1 MRIRK
6 ELADKAVKQI
16 LAHPAFAG
24 AKEEALRYILAST
37 DVLLREVSKGQQ
49 IYPCHGVKKC
59 VGLMLTGGC
68 HLLKNGR
75 IVASETDGFIFGIQS
90 LYSSAEDDF
99 VLTASQ
105 DSKVI
110 IMKRTAVDWLI
121 QDDFSVARSYLG
133 FLSDSANQAGD
144 KSKGTAASC
153 AEKALAEYLISRPRN
168 KKNELELPQD
178 MLKVAKQLSVT
189 KDALFKAIEKL
200 NSSGAIAFNGRAICI
215 ADEKKLRNF
224 TVDNID

>member
-6 ELADKAVKQI
+6 ELADKAIKQI

-24 AKEEALRYILAST
+24 AKEEALRYILASA

-59 VGLMLTGGC
+59 VGLVLTGGC
-68 HLLKNGR
+68 HLLKNGS
-75 IVASETDGFIFGIQS
+75 ITAAETDGFIFGVQG

-110 IMKRTAVDWLI
+110 IIKKAAVDWLV

-133 FLSDSANQAGD
+133 FLSDFANQVCG
-144 KSKGTAASC
+144 KTEGKIKEC
-153 AEKALAEYLISRPRN
+153 AEKKLAVYLLSRPRN
-168 KKNELELPQD
+168 AKDEIELPQD
-178 MLKVAKQLSVT
+178 MLKIAKQLNVA
-189 KDALFKAIEKL
+189 KDTLFKAIEKL
-200 NSSGAIAFNGRAICI
+200 NSSGAILFNGRAVCI
-215 ADEKKLRNF
+215 ADKEKLKKF
-224 TVDNID
+224 TEDNID